1 MEELFKSPWKEKI
14 QEKLPK
20 LFRIAEIECS
30 RAGKIGMEVGSTREK
45 VLVALLI
52 CVYGEKSVD
61 TNIPITKSE
70 VDVIVRGEPISIK
83 TVTKNNYIKACWT
96 VDQDSAIY
104 FAKEYKPSSSILL
117 VKTFW
122 GETKPSFF
130 YIPIKAQQEILN
142 KMGTE
147 KYLALPKPGTNPRG
161 VEFSADAINFLENHT
176 NTSRMVVN
184 WKRQDVEFDVYTRWI
199 EYWIK

>member
-1 MEELFKSPWKEKI
+1 MFPSW
-14 QEKLPK
+14 
-20 LFRIAEIECS
+20 
-30 RAGKIGMEVGSTREK
+30 KIGMEVGSTREK